1 MAILEQSK
9 RIEKEPMTFPITN
22 LKLKQAI
29 ELSNELD
36 KMVAKPIEELDVEA
50 LLAKPTEF
58 IQGGEYSKNLLDDL
72 LNNDDLLDDLKDDS
86 ATVAIVEIIAS
97 GICRLGQ

>member
-1 MAILEQSK
+1 ML
-9 RIEKEPMTFPITN
+9 R
-22 LKLKQAI
+22 
-29 ELSNELD
+29 
-36 KMVAKPIEELDVEA
+36 

-97 GICRLGQ
+97 GICRSGQ